1 MKKYL
6 NYIGLFLF
14 FFALFLVGVFFID
27 SILRLATYPYDL
39 ILALGMSLGFIY
51 LYRNEKD
58 SIVGIFKDV
67 HQSNLDDI
75 KEQERQQENN
85 KI

>member
-1 MKKYL
+1 MKKYF
-6 NYIGLFLF
+6 NYIGLFIF

-67 HQSNLDDI
+67 HQSNLEDI
-75 KEQERQQENN
+75 KEQERQQENT